1 MKYATEKFLN
11 KNNEIKNGVG
21 ENVLGKTTKSI
32 GEGLGILGDIRFFSF
47 IVCNSPILLFCCND
61 PLIPPH

>member
-1 MKYATEKFLN
+1 MGLGRTSWVKQQ
-11 KNNEIKNGVG
+11 
-21 ENVLGKTTKSI
+21 GKTI